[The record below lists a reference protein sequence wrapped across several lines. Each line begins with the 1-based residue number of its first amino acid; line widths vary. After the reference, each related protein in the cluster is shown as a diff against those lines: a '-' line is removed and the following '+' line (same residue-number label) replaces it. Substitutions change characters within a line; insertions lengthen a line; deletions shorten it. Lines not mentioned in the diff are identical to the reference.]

1 MVSMTALLRV
11 VTAALSVCLTLS
23 GCGVSQGTEPSP
35 AAVRTPSPSPVETPT
50 PTPTP
55 TPRPEPTPQP
65 VLIGKDTG
73 DPVEVPLPVRGEA
86 VEGKAL
92 SGTLICLDPGH
103 CVTPLTGKGYTELVS
118 PLSQDRKGLYSTGTR
133 GKHAT
138 EEAVNLQVSLALRDR
153 LEELG
158 ATVVMTRTE
167 SNMTISGI
175 ERCEIANK
183 AGADVAIRIHCDGST
198 DPSVHGVSVLVPS
211 GDLLGTPSIQDES
224 ARLGQLM
231 VDAVAARTGAKN
243 RGTVPR
249 SDLTGFNFS
258 EVPSVLIEMGY
269 MTNPDED
276 ANLASADYQAGIVE
290 GMVQSVLAWYGV
302 EAP

>member
-1 MVSMTALLRV
+1 MTALLRI
-11 VTAALSVCLTLS
+11 VTAALTVCLSLS
-23 GCGVSQGTEPSP
+23 GCGAPQAPEPNP
-35 AAVRTPSPSPVETPT
+35 TAVHTPSPTPIQAPT

-55 TPRPEPTPQP
+55 APTPTPEPTPEP

-73 DPVEVPLPVRGEA
+73 SPVEVALPVRGAA
-86 VEGKAL
+86 VESKAL

-118 PLSQDRKGLYSTGTR
+118 PLSQDRKGLYSTGTQ

-138 EEAVNLQVSLALRDR
+138 EEKVNLQVALALRDR

-167 SNMTISGI
+167 SKMTISGI

-183 AGADVAIRIHCDGST
+183 AGADVAIRIHCDGSN
-198 DPSVHGVSVLVPS
+198 DSSVHGVSVLVPA
-211 GDLLGTPSIQDES
+211 GDLLGTPSIQEES
-224 ARLGQLM
+224 ERLGQLM
-231 VDAVAARTGAKN
+231 VDAVAAQTGAKN

-249 SDLTGFNFS
+249 NDLTGFNFS

-276 ANLASADYQAGIVE
+276 VNLASPDYQAKIVE
-290 GMVQSVLAWYGV
+290 GMAQSVLAWYGV

>member
-1 MVSMTALLRV
+1 M
-11 VTAALSVCLTLS
+11 TAALRVLTTALTVCLSLS
-23 GCGVSQGTEPSP
+23 GCGAPQEPGPSP
-35 AAVRTPSPSPVETPT
+35 TAVHTPSPTPIQAPTPT

-55 TPRPEPTPQP
+55 TPEPTPEP

-73 DPVEVPLPVRGEA
+73 SPVEVALPVRGQV

-118 PLSQDRKGLYSTGTR
+118 PLSQERKGLYSTGTQ

-138 EEAVNLQVSLALRDR
+138 EEQVNLQVALALRDR

-167 SNMTISGI
+167 SKMTISGI

-211 GDLLGTPSIQDES
+211 GELLGTPSIQEES
-224 ARLGQLM
+224 ERLGQLM
-231 VDAVAARTGAKN
+231 VDAVADQTGAKN

-276 ANLASADYQAGIVE
+276 ANLASADYQAKIVE
-290 GMVQSVLAWYGV
+290 GMAQSVLAWYGV
-302 EAP
+302 EAS

>member
-1 MVSMTALLRV
+1 MVRQLFSLGLALC
-11 VTAALSVCLTLS
+11 LSLS
-23 GCGVSQGTEPSP
+23 GCGLLGGGAPSP
-35 AAVRTPSPSPVETPT
+35 IPSPTPVETATPIPAPTPAPEPTPEPT
-50 PTPTP
+50 PTP
-55 TPRPEPTPQP
+55 EPVT

-73 DPVEVPLPVRGEA
+73 SPVEVTLPVRGPV
-86 VEGKAL
+86 VEGLPL
-92 SGTLICLDPGH
+92 SGRLICLDPGH

-118 PLSQDRKGLYSTGTR
+118 PLSTQKKGLYSTGTQ

-138 EEAVNLQVSLALRDR
+138 EEKVNLAVGLALRDR

-175 ERCEIANK
+175 ERCDIANQ

-198 DPSVHGVSVLVPS
+198 DRSVHGVSVLVPA
-211 GDLLGTPSIQDES
+211 GELLGTPSIQDES
-224 ARLGQLM
+224 VRLGQLM
-231 VDAVAARTGAKN
+231 VDAVAAQTGAKN
-243 RGTVPR
+243 LGTIDR

-258 EVPSVLIEMGY
+258 QVPSVLIEMGF
-269 MTNPDED
+269 MTNADED
-276 ANLASADYQAGIVE
+276 ARLASEEYQALIVE

-302 EAP
+302 E

>member
-1 MVSMTALLRV
+1 M
-11 VTAALSVCLTLS
+11 
-23 GCGVSQGTEPSP
+23 
-35 AAVRTPSPSPVETPT
+35 
-50 PTPTP
+50 
-55 TPRPEPTPQP
+55 
-65 VLIGKDTG
+65 
-73 DPVEVPLPVRGEA
+73 
-86 VEGKAL
+86 
-92 SGTLICLDPGH
+92 
-103 CVTPLTGKGYTELVS
+103 
-118 PLSQDRKGLYSTGTR
+118 
-133 GKHAT
+133 
-138 EEAVNLQVSLALRDR
+138 NLQVALALRDR

-167 SNMTISGI
+167 SKMTISGI

-198 DPSVHGVSVLVPS
+198 DRSVHGVSVLVPS
-211 GDLLGTPSIQDES
+211 GDLLGTPSIKDES
-224 ARLGQLM
+224 VRLGELM
-231 VDAVAARTGAKN
+231 VNAVAAQTGAKN

-269 MTNPDED
+269 MTNADED
-276 ANLASADYQAGIVE
+276 ANLASEDYQAKIVE